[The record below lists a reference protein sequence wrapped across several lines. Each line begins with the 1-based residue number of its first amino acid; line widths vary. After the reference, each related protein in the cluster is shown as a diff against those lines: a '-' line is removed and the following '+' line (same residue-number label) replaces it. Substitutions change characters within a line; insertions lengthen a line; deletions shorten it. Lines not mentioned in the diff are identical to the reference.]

1 MIVFKDNMFTDIQG
15 NYTHNQTQNLNIN
28 VNTEELLAKFK
39 KWLNAPDPST
49 NHNNARKK
57 YHEGTGQ
64 WLLED
69 GKYATWKQES
79 NSFMWINGI
88 SGCGKTLVC
97 STIIED
103 IKAIVKTQPRT
114 GLAFFYFDINDK
126 TKQSSRNLLS
136 SLVLSLTAKSN
147 DYSPLERLY
156 MELDKLHL
164 PTERELLDLL
174 RELLQFFK
182 QAYIVI
188 DALDEC
194 DDYDQ
199 LFNQVIRVMRT
210 WNVSHLHVFMS
221 SRREQNIIITMKEC
235 VTAEICLSA
244 DLVGSDIISYIYS
257 FVRNDSGLKRWGHAV
272 QQSVVDALITG
283 ANGMFRWVSCQ
294 FEELQ

>member
-1 MIVFKDNMFTDIQG
+1 
-15 NYTHNQTQNLNIN
+15 
-28 VNTEELLAKFK
+28 
-39 KWLNAPDPST
+39 
-49 NHNNARKK
+49 
-57 YHEGTGQ
+57 
-64 WLLED
+64 
-69 GKYATWKQES
+69 
-79 NSFMWINGI
+79 
-88 SGCGKTLVC
+88 
-97 STIIED
+97 
-103 IKAIVKTQPRT
+103 
-114 GLAFFYFDINDK
+114 
-126 TKQSSRNLLS
+126 
-136 SLVLSLTAKSN
+136 
-147 DYSPLERLY
+147 

-199 LFNQVIRVMRT
+199 LFNQVIRVMHT
-210 WNVSHLHVFMS
+210 WNMSHLHVFMS

-257 FVRNDSGLKRWGHAV
+257 FVRNDSGLRRWGHAV

-283 ANGMFRWVSCQ
+283 ANGMYVLCIISHDFKRVNIVWQVP
-294 FEELQ
+294 LGILPI